1 LDIEGEELAVLQSAP
16 GELLSR
22 IAQMTVEFE
31 DCHSKEAIRSVI
43 RKMSG
48 LGFWVVTFSWRNYG
62 DVLFV
67 NQKLEPV
74 SLFQRAIIVVVHKYG
89 RGLIRLS
96 RRLVRRSK

>member
-16 GELLSR
+16 PELFAR

-31 DCHSKEAIRSVI
+31 DCHDKAEIRSVI
-43 RKMSG
+43 RKIRG
-48 LGFWVVTFSWRNYG
+48 LGFWVVTFAWRNYN

-74 SLFQRAIIVVVHKYG
+74 SFFQRAIIVLVHKYG
-89 RGLIRLS
+89 RGLLRILDRRLS
-96 RRLVRRSK
+96 RTR